1 MTDER
6 SSATG
11 GPADGDAGPSRTDR
25 WLHDYLGFTPADVA
39 DWFEPDEPVGTSD
52 DDAPVP
58 ERIVSDPET
67 LKAISDPTRLR
78 ILETMVTRARDAWS
92 VKELAAAL
100 DVPQTRLYHHM
111 ELLAERELIRPAG
124 QRIVSGIVET
134 RYRVTALSL
143 RLDPRLLA
151 SEDHAATTEALVGNV
166 MDAARGELLAVL
178 RTLPADP
185 DEMGADRPLVSR
197 GLARLTPARAA
208 ELRGRLAA
216 VIEAFDDPEV
226 PESRAYGFFLAF
238 YPSPTA
244 VPAAPSPSATSER
257 QGSPAE

>member
-1 MTDER
+1 MSD
-6 SSATG
+6 
-11 GPADGDAGPSRTDR
+11 GPSEGMSGAGEPGASPADR
-25 WLHDYLGFTPADVA
+25 WLRESLGFDGGESFGWLDTDAA
-39 DWFEPDEPVGTSD
+39 ASAA
-52 DDAPVP
+52 DDAPLP

-78 ILETMVTRARDAWS
+78 ILETMVTRADEPWS

-100 DVPQTRLYHHM
+100 GVPQTRLYHHI

-151 SEDHAATTEALVGNV
+151 SEDQAASTEALIGNV
-166 MDAARGELLAVL
+166 LDATRGELLAVL

-185 DEMGADRPLVSR
+185 DQLGADRPLVSR
-197 GLARLTPARAA
+197 GLARLTPARWT
-208 ELRGRLAA
+208 ELRTRLLALMD
-216 VIEAFDDPEV
+216 EFTDPDA
-226 PESRAYGFFLAF
+226 PDQRAYGFFLAF
-238 YPSPTA
+238 YPAPTQQQTGD
-244 VPAAPSPSATSER
+244 PE
-257 QGSPAE
+257 